1 MNEEKHW
8 NAIGKSY
15 DGEIFDVFKSN
26 KGNKLQRY
34 FKRHQNKK
42 HRAID
47 FGCGTG
53 KAFEYMAPFFK
64 EVLAIDISQNL
75 LDIAKTSGYKNISY
89 KRGDLTKSDLKLALA
104 DFAFCC
110 NVAILSNTKGNFAII
125 RNIEKSLHKNG
136 TALLVIPS
144 LESVL
149 YATSRMIEWYGKE
162 GTSVDEIP
170 INDLDYYRSNRD
182 FANGIIYIDNVPT
195 KHYLEPEIRA
205 MLSNTKLQLTALD
218 KLEYSWKT
226 EFESPPNWIKEPF
239 PWDWLV
245 ECKKK

>member
-26 KGNKLQRY
+26 KDSKLQRY
-34 FKRHQNKK
+34 FKKHQNKK
-42 HRAID
+42 HEAID

-53 KAFEYMAPFFK
+53 KAFEYIAPFFK

-75 LDIAKTSGYKNISY
+75 LDIAKTSGYKNITY
-89 KRGDLTKSDLKLALA
+89 KRGDLTKVDLKLTPA

-110 NVAILSNTKGNFAII
+110 NVAILSNTTGNLAII
-125 RNIEKSLHKNG
+125 RNIEKSLRKNG

-149 YATSRMIEWYGKE
+149 YATSRMIEWYARE
-162 GTSVDEIP
+162 GTSMNEIP
-170 INDLDYYRSNRD
+170 SDDLDYYRSNRD
-182 FANGIIYIDNVPT
+182 FANGIIHIDNVPT
-195 KHYLEPEIRA
+195 KHYLEPEIRVL
-205 MLSNTKLQLTALD
+205 LSNTKLQLTALD